1 MATRIAFFATKDEVE
16 SVFNLDTKKEII
28 FEANYN
34 ISPGQQI
41 PVIFAEENVESLNI
55 KRVRWGSD
63 DNGKTEKITIHSDD
77 LDGFTKNKKTE
88 RCIIPLSGFFVWKN
102 QQELDQPFFVR
113 MLNNSVMVVA
123 GIFSKSND
131 EEFVTIVTTDSNP
144 LIQPMSEYMP
154 LLLDKVTAMQWL
166 DSGSNPE
173 HVLESAGNLFMLT
186 DLSVLRVSK
195 DVNDPKNNNAE
206 LIQPIPK

>member
-16 SVFNLDTKKEII
+16 SVFNLDTKKEIV

-41 PVIFAEENVESLNI
+41 PVIFAEESVETLNI
-55 KRVRWGSD
+55 KRVRWGSA
-63 DNGKTEKITIHSDD
+63 DNGKTKKTTLHSDE
-77 LDGFTKNKKTE
+77 LEAFTKNEKTE

-123 GIFSKSND
+123 GIFSKSNG
-131 EEFVTIVTTDSNP
+131 EEFVSIITTESNP
-144 LIQPMSEYMP
+144 LIQPMSENMP
-154 LLLDKVTAMQWL
+154 LLLDKVTALQWL

-173 HVLESAGNLFMLT
+173 HVLESAGNLFLLT

-195 DVNDPKNNNAE
+195 NVNDAKNNSPE

>member
-16 SVFNLDTKKEII
+16 SVFQLDTKKEAV

-41 PVIFAEENVESLNI
+41 PVIFAEENVESLYI
-55 KRVRWGSD
+55 KRVRWGSEVAD
-63 DNGKTEKITIHSDD
+63 KTDETTVHSDN
-77 LDGFTKNKKTE
+77 LETFTKNKKTE
-88 RCIIPLSGFFVWKN
+88 RCIIPISGFFVWKN
-102 QQELDQPFFVR
+102 LQELDQPFFVR

-123 GIFSKSND
+123 GIFIKSAD
-131 EEFVTIVTTDSNP
+131 EEFVSIVTMESNP
-144 LIQPMSEYMP
+144 LIQPMSENMP
-154 LLLDKVTAMQWL
+154 LLLDKVTALQWL
-166 DSGSNPE
+166 DTNSNPE
-173 HVLESAGNLFMLT
+173 HVLESAGNLFLLT

-195 DVNDPKNNNAE
+195 DVNDPKNNQPE